1 MALLAVYCAAAV
13 DCYAAKFAL
22 SSSGVDLPMAD
33 CELFVEVLGVSKR
46 LQRGLMAELLAFQ
59 EEGLYLVSRPINCI
73 DLSGQFYLLREEFS
87 VVAAVVVVELVAN
100 SVAVAGDCGGIP
112 AVGEAIVRTD
122 G

>member
-1 MALLAVYCAAAV
+1 M
-13 DCYAAKFAL
+13 
-22 SSSGVDLPMAD
+22 
-33 CELFVEVLGVSKR
+33 
-46 LQRGLMAELLAFQ
+46 
-59 EEGLYLVSRPINCI
+59 VSRPINCI

-112 AVGEAIVRTD
+112 AVGEALVRTD